1 MTDLTPAM
9 TQEQAEQLLTT
20 ARILED
26 KDMGGGD
33 VNYMLV
39 KTEAIRDLLTLNQAA
54 IDAGA
59 ERGQSNLRDHAIRE
73 LKLLT
78 STVDEINDP
87 EDTMDA
93 YEKAVHG
100 GVMDLLEVFIAQRHS
115 GLSSAWTLDL
125 LTKLAR
131 FEPLTPVTDN
141 PAEWLHHTNPEDGED
156 QVWQS
161 KRNSKLFSVD
171 GGKTYY
177 DVQGGYAWWAMV
189 IPRKWRFKLPLRL
202 LLRALHGKIYKSEPA
217 TILRGN

>member
-9 TQEQAEQLLTT
+9 TQEQAEQLLTQ

-26 KDMGGGD
+26 REMGGGE

-39 KTEAIRDLLTLNQAA
+39 RTEAIKDLLTLNQSA
-54 IDAGA
+54 IDASA
-59 ERGQSNLRDHAIRE
+59 EKGQSNLRDHAIRE

-87 EDTMDA
+87 EDTLDA
-93 YEKAVHG
+93 YEHAVHES
-100 GVMDLLEVFIAQRHS
+100 VMDLLEVFIAQRHS

-125 LTKLAR
+125 FTKLAR
-131 FEPLTPVTDN
+131 FESLTPVTDN
-141 PAEWLHHTNPEDGED
+141 PAEWHEHTNPDIADDG
-156 QVWQS
+156 VWQN
-161 KRNSKLFSVD
+161 KRNSRMFSTD

-177 DVQGGYAWWAMV
+177 DVQGGYAWWALV

-202 LLRALHGKIYKSEPA
+202 RLRALHGRIYKSEPA
-217 TILRGN
+217 TVLRGN